1 MRYEINCTYEFEVNS
16 SYGDDEDFLRVIIP
30 EIGEIQ
36 LPKMR
41 FQHHEPLPEKIR
53 CRIKTFYGR
62 TPVLSHFVPDYVN
75 RFYGHAQNTLAA
87 LDGYEFNVIGI
98 PEKRQ
103 KFLHPRRQI
112 RNKIQAF

>member
-41 FQHHEPLPEKIR
+41 FQHHEPFPI
-53 CRIKTFYGR
+53 C
-62 TPVLSHFVPDYVN
+62 DY
-75 RFYGHAQNTLAA
+75 
-87 LDGYEFNVIGI
+87 I
-98 PEKRQ
+98 
-103 KFLHPRRQI
+103 
-112 RNKIQAF
+112 